1 MAMERR
7 EPPRMEQGRDQLR
20 KQEESQS
27 RSKPF
32 GISQAEVWA
41 AYRVVK
47 ANRGA
52 AGLDGQTIAEFERDL
67 DGNLYKLWNRMASGS
82 YMPPPVKRVLIPKAS
97 GGTRPLG
104 IPTVADRVAQTVVKR
119 RLEPVLEPHF
129 HNNSYGYRPGKA
141 AHQALGMARIRC
153 WERAWVLDVDITGF
167 FDNLDHTLLMQAVDR
182 HTRCRWMRLYITR
195 WLTAPV
201 QLPDGSVQ
209 GRTKGTPQGGVI
221 SPLLANLFLHY
232 TFDQWMVREARHIRF
247 ERYAD
252 DILCHCQSRAQAETL
267 RNRLA
272 ARMADCQLALHPD
285 KTKIVYCRDE
295 RRRDAYPKV
304 SVDFLGY
311 TFKPRKV
318 RRRDGRYET
327 GFAPAISGRAAR
339 ALVAKLRAWGFRR
352 HVRMTLNEVRAV
364 WNPILRGWGAY
375 YGRYYRS
382 RLSTVL
388 SHFDRRLAQWAANK
402 FKRGRV
408 RGRAGLAWVAR
419 LKQQRPSLFAHWEFF
434 AGTGVRRGNPG
445 RAG

>member
-7 EPPRMEQGRDQLR
+7 EPPRTERDRDQLR

-67 DGNLYKLWNRMASGS
+67 HGNLYKLWNRMASGS

-104 IPTVADRVAQTVVKR
+104 VPTVADRVAQTVVKR

-153 WERAWVLDVDITGF
+153 WERAWVLDVDITAF
-167 FDNLDHTLLMQAVDR
+167 FDNLDHTLLMQAVER

-209 GRTKGTPQGGVI
+209 ERTKGTPQGGVI

-252 DILCHCQSRAQAETL
+252 DILCHCQSRAQAEAL
-267 RNRLA
+267 RKRLTV
-272 ARMADCQLALHPD
+272 RMADCQLALHPD

-295 RRRDAYPKV
+295 RRRDAYPEV
-304 SVDFLGY
+304 SFDFLGY

-318 RRRDGRYET
+318 RRCDGRYET

-352 HVRMTLNEVRAV
+352 RIRLTLNEVREV
-364 WNPILRGWGAY
+364 WNPILRGWVTY

-382 RLSTVL
+382 RLYTVL
-388 SHFDRRLAQWAANK
+388 AHFDRRLAQWAAQK

-419 LKQQRPSLFAHWEFF
+419 LKQHHPTLFAHWEFF
-434 AGTGVRRGNPG
+434 AGAGVPRCSPG